1 MSLKTVRL
9 RAITL
14 LDQCEKHAERL
25 DVARKDLHKMGAF
38 DAARLTDPTKED
50 ADRVELVLFGYVR
63 LQDAIGSRLFPA
75 LLEAGGELS
84 VESSFVDR
92 LNLLERLGIIQST
105 ESWMELR
112 AIRNQ
117 ITHDYPEP
125 EVRHQILNQALETIS
140 ELQQTVVAA
149 RHYAAE
155 KLQLRSLKTP

>member
-1 MSLKTVRL
+1 MSLKTARL

-25 DVARKDLHKMGAF
+25 EVAQKDLQILGAF
-38 DAARLTDPTKED
+38 DAARLTTPTKED

-63 LQDAIGSRLFPA
+63 LQDAIGGRLFPA

-84 VESSFVDR
+84 VESGFVDR
-92 LNLLERLGIIQST
+92 LNQLERLGIIQST

-117 ITHDYPEP
+117 ITQDYPEP

-149 RHYAAE
+149 MHYAAE